1 VLHQN
6 DLSRCQEHRA
16 WAACARACFAKQRT
30 YSRTYV
36 ACVMV
41 RVLLQQVVAGIAM
54 APADPCGHTRKH
66 GTFEEDVCHL
76 VQIASQTHCTL
87 SSTQSHPVTTPG
99 VRPSSG
105 RLGNAPIP
113 VSLPCRGSMMSGGGA
128 GASSGASR
136 GEPHTGQTGAGQ
148 QMYSTGSARRMTVRT
163 LLLPVHAQAAS
174 GFRNGTTQ

>member
-1 VLHQN
+1 MP
-6 DLSRCQEHRA
+6 
-16 WAACARACFAKQRT
+16 
-30 YSRTYV
+30 SRTD
-36 ACVMV
+36 
-41 RVLLQQVVAGIAM
+41 RIAN
-54 APADPCGHTRKH
+54 ALHSVIYAKPPRDYTRR
-66 GTFEEDVCHL
+66 EA
-76 VQIASQTHCTL
+76 I
-87 SSTQSHPVTTPG
+87 
-99 VRPSSG
+99 
-105 RLGNAPIP
+105 GNAPIP